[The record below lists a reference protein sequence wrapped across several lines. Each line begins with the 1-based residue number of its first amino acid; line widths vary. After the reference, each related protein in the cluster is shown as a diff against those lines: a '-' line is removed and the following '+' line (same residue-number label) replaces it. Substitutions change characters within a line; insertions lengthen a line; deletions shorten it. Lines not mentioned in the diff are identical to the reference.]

1 MPWHDLAEIQA
12 WERINGPVG
21 EERDDLRMGILA
33 SVMAA
38 PHTKGSVSAMDYM
51 PFREKPKQSSSEMLS
66 LLEHAARAE

>member
-21 EERDDLRMGILA
+21 ELRGDLRMGILA

-51 PFREKPKQSSSEMLS
+51 PFVEKSEQSSAEMLT
-66 LLEHAARAE
+66 LLEHAARSG